1 NLLRVPEYRPGH
13 EISTRIE
20 YRAPDPACNPY
31 LAFAAIL
38 AAGLEGIEREYPLP
52 PSPDAGKEH
61 NRGQEMPGSLYE
73 AIEHARRS
81 RLLPGCLGRHVFD
94 SLIENKEK
102 EWVSYRSHITDY
114 ELKRYLPI
122 L

>member
-1 NLLRVPEYRPGH
+1 
-13 EISTRIE
+13 
-20 YRAPDPACNPY
+20 
-31 LAFAAIL
+31 
-38 AAGLEGIEREYPLP
+38 
-52 PSPDAGKEH
+52 
-61 NRGQEMPGSLYE
+61 
-73 AIEHARRS
+73 
-81 RLLPGCLGRHVFD
+81 VFD